1 MKSSN
6 LETNQEILSS
16 FERRFY
22 HPLRE
27 ARIKYRD
34 GCDWERE
41 EWGTGREEG
50 KGRPLFKVIK
60 PVELTW

>member
-1 MKSSN
+1 
-6 LETNQEILSS
+6 
-16 FERRFY
+16 
-22 HPLRE
+22 LRE